1 MKLVKSLLLGSAAGL
16 IAVGGAQAADLPVKA
31 KAVEYVKIC
40 SLYGAGFYY
49 IPGTDTCIKLGGYLR
64 AEVALNTNSDIAAQ
78 QNVSTQG
85 ANGARNRL
93 TNYYTMRAREDLN
106 IDTRTA
112 TEYGVVRTFFDGVF
126 SWTTGNYV
134 GTNSVFGGTA
144 YSGTLAAGA
153 ASANNAS
160 LGNGVT
166 LYGSPSGSV
175 NGTDGNTSGGSLG
188 VYYAFIQFAG
198 FTMGKA
204 VSQFDAPWTNYPG
217 NNFDGLVGGSGT
229 VTGVNQF
236 TYTADFGQGVTAAFS
251 AEDVTQYYQAG
262 NVNLSGISA
271 LSIVGG
277 SFGTTNNGIGG
288 SRSPNLV
295 AMVRVDQAWGLF
307 QASVAAKDNHV
318 AYYGTTEASGHP
330 DDKWGWAVQLALSI
344 KNIPTGAG
352 DVINISGVYTDGA
365 TRYNFQNLAGSN
377 YSMWGANG
385 NGAAYG
391 SVGFGFAP
399 DTVYA
404 GGGAIG
410 FSQQETVKT
419 WGFRGAYTHN
429 WDPYWNTAIY
439 GAYAGTQFGSLA
451 KSVVCSTN
459 GFFSTS
465 AASGVGATA
474 ALNGCNPDF
483 RVAQVGIIT
492 RWTPVK
498 NLTFS
503 ADLTWQH
510 LDTGYS
516 GDITLPSAQA
526 VVGAAVVNGAGSPVA
541 AAAKPTATY
550 SIKDQDSLT
559 LLLRAQRNW

>member
-64 AEVALNTNSDIAAQ
+64 AEVALNTNSDFSGQ
-78 QNVSTQG
+78 FSSN
-85 ANGARNRL
+85 NGSRNRL
-93 TNYYTMRAREDLN
+93 SNYYTARAREDLN

-126 SWTTGNYV
+126 SWTTGNYT
-134 GTNSVFGGTA
+134 GTGSGFGTTA
-144 YSGTLAAGA
+144 YSGTIAANTNPGA
-153 ASANNAS
+153 TTTG
-160 LGNGVT
+160 LF
-166 LYGSPSGSV
+166 GSGSGSV
-175 NGTDGNTSGGSLG
+175 NSTDGNTSGGSLG

-229 VTGVNQF
+229 VTGILQF
-236 TYTADFGQGVTAAFS
+236 TYTADFGQGITASFS
-251 AEDVTQYYQAG
+251 AEDPTQYMQAG
-262 NVNLSGISA
+262 NLNVSLGAASA
-271 LSIVGG
+271 AGLPGG
-277 SFGTTNNGIGG
+277 AFGANAIGG

-295 AMVRVDQAWGLF
+295 AALRVDQAWGLF
-307 QASVAAKDNHV
+307 QASVAAHDNHV
-318 AYYGTTEASGHP
+318 AYYGVSEATGHP

-352 DVINISGVYTDGA
+352 DTINISGVYTDGA
-365 TRYNFQNLAGSN
+365 TRYNFQNLAGST
-377 YSMWGANG
+377 YSIFGTSGAAG
-385 NGAAYG
+385 AYG
-391 SVGFGFAP
+391 SLGYASAP
-399 DTVYA
+399 DTVYTN
-404 GGGAIG
+404 G
-410 FSQQETVKT
+410 SNQESIKT

-429 WDPYWNTAIY
+429 WDPYWNTSIY
-439 GAYAGTQFGSLA
+439 GAYAQAQFGTLGKTA
-451 KSVVCSTN
+451 IC
-459 GFFSTS
+459 
-465 AASGVGATA
+465 ASFVA
-474 ALNGCNPDF
+474 ALAPTAGAAGCNPDF
-483 RVAQVGIIT
+483 AVGQVGLIT

-503 ADLTWQH
+503 ADVAWTH
-510 LDTGYS
+510 LDQKNS
-516 GDITLPSAQA
+516 GLITLPTL
-526 VVGAAVVNGAGSPVA
+526 AAT
-541 AAAKPTATY
+541 AKPSAVY
-550 SIKDQDSLT
+550 ELKDQDSVV